1 MSAPLALR
9 KFGGEE
15 RAALAERLERTGRV
29 QIAAVLAGDAAAR
42 LLAEARERTPF
53 QTVTTNSRG
62 QVDLPQAWLDSLTV
76 EQRRE
81 FGQAIH
87 ESAAERFQYLYDT
100 YPIWD
105 LQQAGKLKGL
115 WRDLLAFLNGEAFL
129 QRMRDLTGED
139 RIAMADA
146 QVTRYRRGSFLTGHT
161 DHVDGKD
168 RYYAYVLNLTPAW
181 RIEWGG
187 LLMFHGDDGHVAE
200 AFVPAMGA
208 LNLLRVPQPHSVS
221 QVSLSAG
228 DDRISVTGW
237 LRGS

>member
-1 MSAPLALR
+1 MTAPLALR
-9 KFGGEE
+9 DIAGDE
-15 RAALAERLERTGRV
+15 RAATIERLARAGRV
-29 QIAAVLAGDAAAR
+29 QIPNLLAEDGAQR
-42 LLAEARERTPF
+42 LLAEARKRTPF

-62 QVDLPQAWLDSLTV
+62 QVDLPQAWLDSLSV
-76 EQRRE
+76 EQRLE

-87 ESAAERFQYLYDT
+87 ESATERFQYLYDT

-105 LQQAGKLKGL
+105 LEQAGKLKGL
-115 WRDLLAFLNGEAFL
+115 WRDLLRFLNGEPFL
-129 QRMRDLTGED
+129 DQVRELTGED
-139 RIAMADA
+139 RIVMADA

-161 DHVDGKD
+161 DLVDGKE

-200 AFVPAMGA
+200 AFTPAAGA
-208 LNLLRVPQPHSVS
+208 LNLMRVPQPHSVS
-221 QVSLSAG
+221 QVALSAG